1 MSAEAPAS
9 KISDQDLS
17 ASKVDDPET
26 VVTLQKLI
34 AAADQPPRTLVEL
47 TAEEIGAA
55 CDKVIKVF
63 KAESSL
69 VDIEAPA
76 VIIGD
81 IHGQFA
87 DLLRIFEI
95 AKPPPQNKFLFLGDY
110 VDRAEQGIEVCMML
124 FCYKIL
130 FPQNVFML
138 RGNHECSSISRI
150 YGFYD
155 ECRRRY
161 GVRVWQK
168 FCAVFNVLPFAA
180 IISERIFCVHG
191 GISPHLENL
200 DQIRNL
206 RRPTPIPDDGLICD
220 LVWADPEPEITGWAE
235 SDRGVSYIF
244 GADVISAFLE
254 KYDFDL
260 LVRAHQVVEDGY
272 EFCAGRQCV
281 TIFSAPQY
289 CGEFD
294 NAAGMLLVNEELVC
308 SFKVLRSRFWK

>member
-1 MSAEAPAS
+1 M
-9 KISDQDLS
+9 
-17 ASKVDDPET
+17 
-26 VVTLQKLI
+26 
-34 AAADQPPRTLVEL
+34 
-47 TAEEIGAA
+47 
-55 CDKVIKVF
+55 
-63 KAESSL
+63 
-69 VDIEAPA
+69 
-76 VIIGD
+76 
-81 IHGQFA
+81 
-87 DLLRIFEI
+87 
-95 AKPPPQNKFLFLGDY
+95 
-110 VDRAEQGIEVCMML
+110 
-124 FCYKIL
+124 
-130 FPQNVFML
+130 
-138 RGNHECSSISRI
+138 
-150 YGFYD
+150 
-155 ECRRRY
+155 
-161 GVRVWQK
+161 WQK